1 MTILKAV
8 IEIVITV
15 MMEDH
20 RHDNGNYFNDDY
32 YNNAIM

>member
-1 MTILKAV
+1 MTIWVAV
-8 IEIVITV
+8 IEIVIIV

-20 RHDNGNYFNDDY
+20 SHDNGNYFNDDY